1 MDPVNQFFLIRVKQH
16 YRQVPVPLNPGH
28 SAVSCPV
35 TGTVLTAEKPFTR
48 MIHIKDCR
56 FFLSKDHM
64 HQMLLVA
71 VAEGLKL
78 THTGRQILAG
88 AVKIHRHL
96 ADALAVR

>member
-1 MDPVNQFFLIRVKQH
+1 
-16 YRQVPVPLNPGH
+16 
-28 SAVSCPV
+28 
-35 TGTVLTAEKPFTR
+35 

-88 AVKIHRHL
+88 ALKIHRHL